1 MTQDQTMPGS
11 ATLPGRTEPGTP
23 VRRLTAGWHQLHGP
37 ANLRQHLDWYGARPR
52 PGRQLL
58 DLVTAA
64 GLTGRGG
71 AAFPTGTKLR
81 SVAAGRGSKT
91 VVANG
96 MEGEPASEKDQ
107 ALLARAP
114 HLVLDGAV
122 LAAEAVG
129 ADTVHICLERSR
141 YQQIDEVARA
151 VSERERAGLD
161 PVRLLIHDLPAR
173 YVSSEETSLIRW
185 LNGGDARPVLAPPR
199 PSERGVRRRPTLV
212 DNVETLAHVALIARF
227 GPAWFRA
234 AGARDAPGSMLAT
247 LCGDVTWPGVYEIET
262 STPVGEVLAL
272 AGAAADARTVLI
284 GGYGGTWQQVSDV
297 AARPFTPAGLRPA
310 GTSPGAGVLAVLPAG
325 SCGISETARIL
336 GYLARQSA
344 RQCGPCQFGLA
355 AVADD
360 FAQLA
365 LGRPDGNPVTRLRR
379 RLGVIP
385 GRGACHHPDGAAR
398 LAASALTAFDADLR
412 AHAARRPCRA
422 AQRGARSAVLP
433 IPRREVT
440 EDWR

>member
-1 MTQDQTMPGS
+1 
-11 ATLPGRTEPGTP
+11 
-23 VRRLTAGWHQLHGP
+23 
-37 ANLRQHLDWYGARPR
+37 
-52 PGRQLL
+52 
-58 DLVTAA
+58 
-64 GLTGRGG
+64 
-71 AAFPTGTKLR
+71 
-81 SVAAGRGSKT
+81 
-91 VVANG
+91 
-96 MEGEPASEKDQ
+96 
-107 ALLARAP
+107 
-114 HLVLDGAV
+114 V

-227 GPAWFRA
+227 GSAWFRA

-297 AARPFTPAGLRPA
+297 AGLPFTPAGLRPA
-310 GTSPGAGVLAVLPAG
+310 GASPGAGVLAVLPAG

-365 LGRPDGNPVTRLRR
+365 LGRPDGSPVTRLRR

-398 LAASALTAFDADLR
+398 LATSALTEFDADLR